1 MGDCWD
7 DRSKWEIY
15 NEKIDK
21 HAHSVQNSKVIRTC
35 LARGKIL
42 ENVGFFK
49 ETRQNL
55 PFIEKYATISTITH
69 RYCELFYIQV
79 LTMVIITETLTSTS
93 HHDIFTYLDYFFPAT
108 FILSDFIHIYFH
120 TVFSEKTNTK
130 YILT

>member
-55 PFIEKYATISTITH
+55 PFIEKYATNK
-69 RYCELFYIQV
+69 
-79 LTMVIITETLTSTS
+79 
-93 HHDIFTYLDYFFPAT
+93 
-108 FILSDFIHIYFH
+108 
-120 TVFSEKTNTK
+120 FS
-130 YILT
+130 YV